1 MVFIENHF
9 ERKRK
14 EKGFHVFIKNHGF
27 HGFIENHGF
36 NGFLFIKKSLL

>member
-1 MVFIENHF
+1 MVFVENHF

-27 HGFIENHGF
+27 
-36 NGFLFIKKSLL
+36 NGFLFIKKSLV

>member
-27 HGFIENHGF
+27 HGF
-36 NGFLFIKKSLL
+36 NGFLFIKKSLV